1 MFFKKDPEKERLKQE
16 RKQKELE
23 LKEKKKQEKELSK
36 LKYKE
41 ASIENSRRK
50 KEFKKTKSFIYITV
64 DEISE
69 MFKLNNDFFKVFKF
83 DELVDYK
90 LIEDGDKVAQGGV
103 SVGRVAAG
111 GLLLGPTGM
120 LIGGLTGKK
129 KLENQ
134 VTELKIEIT
143 VTGNNEGTYS
153 INLIDKPVKK
163 DSWTYKGSVGEA
175 KRIIEFFDKISN
187 VE

>member
-16 RKQKELE
+16 RKQKEF
-23 LKEKKKQEKELSK
+23 K
-36 LKYKE
+36 LKDKE
-41 ASIENSRRK
+41 ATKENLRRR
-50 KEFKKTKSFIYITV
+50 KEFKKTKSFIYITF

-69 MFKLNNDFFKVFKF
+69 MFKLSNDFFRVFKF

-90 LIEDGDKVAQGGV
+90 LIEDGAKVAQGGV

-143 VTGNNEGTYS
+143 VTGNNKGTYS

-163 DSWTYKGSVGEA
+163 DSWTYKGSVGTA
-175 KRIIEFFDKISN
+175 KSIIEFFDKISN

>member
-143 VTGNNEGTYS
+143 VTGNNEGIYS

-163 DSWTYKGSVGEA
+163 DSWTYKGSVGTA
-175 KRIIEFFDKISN
+175 KNIIEFFDKISN